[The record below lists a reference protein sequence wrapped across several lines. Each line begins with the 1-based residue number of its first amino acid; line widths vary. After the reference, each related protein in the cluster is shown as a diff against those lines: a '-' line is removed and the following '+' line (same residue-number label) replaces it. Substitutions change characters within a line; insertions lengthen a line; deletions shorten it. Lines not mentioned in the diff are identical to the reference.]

1 MKRIFVDTSGWAN
14 LAYASEPY
22 YQQAAEIYLSGSRSR
37 QRLVTTNYVIAE
49 LVPLLT
55 SVLKVSRPRVI
66 DLINGIK
73 SSPNF
78 DVIHIDEVDDSKAWE
93 LLEKRNDKKWSL
105 VDSSSFV
112 LMEALGIT
120 DALTT
125 DHHFEQAGFVRLLK

>member
-78 DVIHIDEVDDSKAWE
+78 DVIHIDEVDDSKA
-93 LLEKRNDKKWSL
+93 
-105 VDSSSFV
+105 
-112 LMEALGIT
+112 
-120 DALTT
+120 
-125 DHHFEQAGFVRLLK
+125 

>member
-14 LAYASEPY
+14 LAYTSEPHY
-22 YQQAAEIYLSGSRSR
+22 KLATEIYLSAGGR

-55 SVLKVSRPRVI
+55 SVLKVSRPRII
-66 DLINGIK
+66 DFINGIK
-73 SSPNF
+73 SSQNVEF
-78 DVIHIDEVDDSKAWE
+78 IHIDEAEDSKAWE
-93 LLEKRNDKKWSL
+93 LLESRIDKTWSL

-112 LMEALGIT
+112 TMKTLAIT